1 MEKEEFLRL
10 LSKKVADGLDREE
23 QIAFDIYLNSHNA
36 YVPVVEQ
43 LEDFFVY
50 EEPNVTDKEQ
60 ELHFQKLSLRLGEVA
75 PPKKSRFGIWRAT
88 ALVAACL
95 SLFLL
100 WNYLADK
107 NSFGSD
113 GEQVAYQEVLSSDK
127 NYWLTLDDGTSVILS
142 RGAALRYN
150 EAFGRVER
158 MVSLKGSA
166 RFDVVKN
173 AAKPMHIDLGT
184 WEAVVKGTL
193 FDIQQ
198 HDDSDQKELTLYN
211 GKVELINKKDPAQVL
226 SILPNQKVSWKSG
239 ASRTRDIRVD
249 TLSPQELVAARQ
261 LYQDSLVFSKIAFK
275 DLAIRLKE
283 RYRKEFVFENPEVAK
298 RLYTG
303 KISNV
308 KLQELLRVMSIAYP
322 FEYEI
327 KDSVVIIK

>member
-1 MEKEEFLRL
+1 MEKEEFLIL

-23 QIAFDIYLNSHNA
+23 QIAFDIYLSNHRG

-43 LEDFFVY
+43 LQDFFVY
-50 EEPNVTDKEQ
+50 EDLNIADKEQ
-60 ELHFQKLSLRLGEVA
+60 ELHFQKLSLRMGDVE
-75 PPKKSRFGIWRAT
+75 PPKKARFGLWRAT

-95 SLFLL
+95 LLFFV
-100 WNYLADK
+100 WNYW
-107 NSFGSD
+107 SD
-113 GEQVAYQEVLSSDK
+113 RGRSVNDPVQSAYQEVLSSDK

-158 MVSLKGSA
+158 MTSLKGSA

-198 HDDSDQKELTLYN
+198 HDDSDQKELTLYH
-211 GKVELINKKDPAQVL
+211 GKVELINKRDPAQVL
-226 SILPNQKVSWKSG
+226 SILPNQKVSWKAG
-239 ASRTRDIRVD
+239 ASRTRDMRID
-249 TLSPQELVAARQ
+249 TLSPQELVAARR